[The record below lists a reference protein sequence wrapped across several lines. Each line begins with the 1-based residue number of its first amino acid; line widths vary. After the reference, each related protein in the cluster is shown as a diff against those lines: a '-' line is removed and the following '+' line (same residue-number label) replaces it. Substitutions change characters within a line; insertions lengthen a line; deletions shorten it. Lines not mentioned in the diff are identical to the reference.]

1 MSAPTPPSGGGIP
14 GPGYY
19 PDPSIPGYV
28 RYWNGAAWVPGTSRR
43 AQEGEEHLVAPAEHA
58 GADGAETPADAAPA
72 EPAEP
77 AGPGPAGPAVS
88 ETGPVFLDDEEPED
102 AVPAPRGRHAARGA
116 GADDAPADAPSDVRD
131 AAEAAGAPSDA
142 EGAWQAVDVVDVA
155 ERAGGR
161 VAWGAQE
168 RQDPPALA
176 VPAELGG
183 GAPGPGRAGD
193 EPRLPGARRAEDAED
208 AGAGAAGAA
217 GAGQEGERA
226 AAGSYEPD
234 RPGAPLGRDPRVGGG
249 SWGEQV
255 RRLAGP
261 APVPAPATPGET
273 PEPAAGAG
281 AGSGAAGPRQGAGA
295 SDAPV
300 AGPAPAPA
308 SAPPEETGGPA
319 AGAGAGAGDPRLG
332 AGAFAP
338 APTAFDAPASGPAP
352 APAPTTP
359 EGTRQPAAGAGSGA
373 GAADPRQGAG
383 AYAPSPTA
391 PDVPAALPAPT
402 TPDLPRPQPAP
413 AAPDVPAARPAP
425 PPPAPTTPDLPQP
438 RPAQPQS
445 APQPGPLAPPLTPA
459 ARTAPP
465 AVPPRQPAGQLP
477 ERAARAEL
485 PQGGGA
491 GEPPVVPW
499 RPPASDP
506 FGSAAQS
513 TAPPAGL
520 GRRLGARLVDVLL
533 VGGVVAAVAVPLV
546 SKSVD
551 HVQDKIDA
559 AEKSGTTVT
568 VWLID
573 GTTGPYL
580 ALVLGLFLV
589 LGLIVEALPTARW
602 GRTPGKRL
610 FGVRVLDI
618 ESQDPPETGSAL
630 RRWLT
635 YAVFVLLPLV
645 GLLNVLWC
653 AFDKPWRQCWHDKAG
668 RTYVA
673 RG

>member
-43 AQEGEEHLVAPAEHA
+43 AQEGDEDLVAPAEHA
-58 GADGAETPADAAPA
+58 GADGTETPEDPADAGPADAAPA
-72 EPAEP
+72 DAVSAEP
-77 AGPGPAGPAVS
+77 AGPSAPAAPPVS
-88 ETGPVFLDDEEPED
+88 ETGPVFLDEEEPQD
-102 AVPAPRGRHAARGA
+102 APRVSRGRHARLG
-116 GADDAPADAPSDVRD
+116 GDEDDARADVRD
-131 AAEAAGAPSDA
+131 AAEAAASVEAPADA
-142 EGAWQAVDVVDVA
+142 QGAWQSVDVVDVA
-155 ERAGGR
+155 ERADSR
-161 VAWGAQE
+161 VAWGAQD
-168 RQDPPALA
+168 RQDPPALT
-176 VPAELGG
+176 VPTELGG
-183 GAPGPGRAGD
+183 GAPGPGRAEE
-193 EPRLPGARRAEDAED
+193 EPRLPGARRAADSGPADAGAAD
-208 AGAGAAGAA
+208 AGGGAGAAPEG
-217 GAGQEGERA
+217 GQA
-226 AAGSYEPD
+226 AAGSYEED
-234 RPGAPLGRDPRVGGG
+234 RPGVPLGRDPRVGGG

-261 APVPAPATPGET
+261 APVPAPATPPEGA
-273 PEPAAGAG
+273 PEPEAGAGRGVGSG
-281 AGSGAAGPRQGAGA
+281 AGSG
-295 SDAPV
+295 
-300 AGPAPAPA
+300 
-308 SAPPEETGGPA
+308 TGG
-319 AGAGAGAGDPRLG
+319 
-332 AGAFAP
+332 
-338 APTAFDAPASGPAP
+338 
-352 APAPTTP
+352 
-359 EGTRQPAAGAGSGA
+359 
-373 GAADPRQGAG
+373 ADPRQAAG

-391 PDVPAALPAPT
+391 PDAPPALPAPT
-402 TPDLPRPQPAP
+402 APDLPRAQPSP
-413 AAPDVPAARPAP
+413 TTPDVPAARPVP
-425 PPPAPTTPDLPQP
+425 PSPTTPDLPQP
-438 RPAQPQS
+438 RPAQPQL
-445 APQPGPLAPPLTPA
+445 APQAGPTAPPLTPA

-465 AVPPRQPAGQLP
+465 AAAPPQQPVGQLP

-491 GEPPVVPW
+491 GTGEPPVVPW
-499 RPPASDP
+499 RPPANDP
-506 FGSAAQS
+506 FRGAAQG

-533 VGGVVAAVAVPLV
+533 VGGVVGAVATPLV

-559 AEKSGTTVT
+559 AEASGKTVT
-568 VWLID
+568 VWLVD

-580 ALVLGLFLV
+580 AIVLGLFLV
-589 LGLIVEALPTARW
+589 LGLLVEALPTAKW

-618 ESQDPPETGSAL
+618 ESQDPPATGSAL

>member
-43 AQEGEEHLVAPAEHA
+43 AQAGEEQQAASAESASA
-58 GADGAETPADAAPA
+58 GGAESPEAPGSPADAAPA
-72 EPAEP
+72 EPSAASAP
-77 AGPGPAGPAVS
+77 PLS
-88 ETGPVFLDDEEPED
+88 ETGPVFLDEEEPQD
-102 AVPAPRGRHAARGA
+102 APPAPRGRHAARGGSDAVGASGVA
-116 GADDAPADAPSDVRD
+116 GAAGVADADVRD
-131 AAEAAGAPSDA
+131 AAERAAAEEPADAAA

-155 ERAGGR
+155 ERADSR
-161 VAWGAQE
+161 VAWGAQAA
-168 RQDPPALA
+168 QDPPALT

-183 GAPGPGRAGD
+183 GAPEPGRAEE
-193 EPRLPGARRAEDAED
+193 EPRLPAARWAEDAE
-208 AGAGAAGAA
+208 AAGGAGPGGGQAGP
-217 GAGQEGERA
+217 GA
-226 AAGSYEPD
+226 YEQD
-234 RPGAPLGRDPRVGGG
+234 RPGGVLGRDPRVGGG

-261 APVPAPATPGET
+261 APVPAPGTSEPHET
-273 PEPAAGAG
+273 HETHETHERHEPEPRAGAG
-281 AGSGAAGPRQGAGA
+281 AGVGIE
-295 SDAPV
+295 
-300 AGPAPAPA
+300 PA
-308 SAPPEETGGPA
+308 
-319 AGAGAGAGDPRLG
+319 
-332 AGAFAP
+332 
-338 APTAFDAPASGPAP
+338 
-352 APAPTTP
+352 
-359 EGTRQPAAGAGSGA
+359 A
-373 GAADPRQGAG
+373 GAADPRRAASG
-383 AYAPSPTA
+383 YVPAPTT
-391 PDVPAALPAPT
+391 PDVPSVLPAPT
-402 TPDLPRPQPAP
+402 TPDLPRAQ
-413 AAPDVPAARPAP
+413 
-425 PPPAPTTPDLPQP
+425 PAPTTPDLPAARPAPTPTTPELPQP
-438 RPAQPQS
+438 RPGQPQL
-445 APQPGPLAPPLTPA
+445 APQAGHSAPPLTPA

-465 AVPPRQPAGQLP
+465 PATPQQPAAQLP

-485 PQGGGA
+485 PQGGAGA

-506 FGSAAQS
+506 FLSAAQG

-520 GRRLGARLVDVLL
+520 GRRLGARFVDGLL

-546 SKSVD
+546 GKSVD

-559 AEKSGTTVT
+559 AEASGKTVT

-589 LGLIVEALPTARW
+589 LGLLVEALPTAKW

-618 ESQDPPETGSAL
+618 ESQDPPAAGSAL

-635 YAVFVLLPLV
+635 YAVFLLLPLI

>member
-43 AQEGEEHLVAPAEHA
+43 AQEGEEQPAADVQETADAEPASA
-58 GADGAETPADAAPA
+58 GGAESAADAVPA
-72 EPAEP
+72 EPA
-77 AGPGPAGPAVS
+77 APGPSLS
-88 ETGPVFLDDEEPED
+88 ETGPVFLDEEEPRD
-102 AVPAPRGRHAARGA
+102 SVPATRGRHARGS
-116 GADDAPADAPSDVRD
+116 DDADDVRD
-131 AAEAAGAPSDA
+131 AAERAAAAEPPAAAGEPADA
-142 EGAWQAVDVVDVA
+142 RGAWQAVDVVDVA
-155 ERAGGR
+155 DRADSR
-161 VAWGAQE
+161 VAWGAQ
-168 RQDPPALA
+168 DPPALT

-183 GAPGPGRAGD
+183 GAPEQDPAEE
-193 EPRLPGARRAEDAED
+193 EPRLPAARRAEDA
-208 AGAGAAGAA
+208 GAADG
-217 GAGQEGERA
+217 GAGQEGGQTA
-226 AAGSYEPD
+226 PGTYEQD
-234 RPGAPLGRDPRVGGG
+234 RPGVPLGRDPRVGGG

-255 RRLAGP
+255 RRLSGP
-261 APVPAPATPGET
+261 APVPAPGTSEET
-273 PEPAAGAG
+273 REETGPG
-281 AGSGAAGPRQGAGA
+281 AGSGARSGSGAAASGFGQGGADPRQ
-295 SDAPV
+295 
-300 AGPAPAPA
+300 
-308 SAPPEETGGPA
+308 A
-319 AGAGAGAGDPRLG
+319 AAY
-332 AGAFAP
+332 
-338 APTAFDAPASGPAP
+338 

-359 EGTRQPAAGAGSGA
+359 DALPAPTTPELPQARPA
-373 GAADPRQGAG
+373 
-383 AYAPSPTA
+383 PTA
-391 PDVPAALPAPT
+391 PDVPAAPPSPT
-402 TPDLPRPQPAP
+402 TPE
-413 AAPDVPAARPAP
+413 
-425 PPPAPTTPDLPQP
+425 LPQP
-438 RPAQPQS
+438 RPAQPQL
-445 APQPGPLAPPLTPA
+445 APQGGHAAPPLTPA

-465 AVPPRQPAGQLP
+465 PTPQQPPAAQLP
-477 ERAARAEL
+477 ERAAARAEL
-485 PQGGGA
+485 PQGGGS
-491 GEPPVVPW
+491 EPPVVPW

-506 FGSAAQS
+506 FLSAAQG

-520 GRRLGARLVDVLL
+520 GRRLGARFVDALL
-533 VGGVVAAVAVPLV
+533 VGGVLAAVAVPLV

-559 AEKSGTTVT
+559 AEASGKTVT

-589 LGLIVEALPTARW
+589 LGLVVEALPTAKW

-618 ESQDPPETGSAL
+618 ESQDPPATGSAL

-635 YAVFVLLPLV
+635 YAVFLLLPLI
-645 GLLNVLWC
+645 GLLNVIWC

>member
-43 AQEGEEHLVAPAEHA
+43 AHEGEEAAA
-58 GADGAETPADAAPA
+58 AADGQESGPAADAGTGGPESPESTESPQSAESPADAVPA
-72 EPAEP
+72 AS
-77 AGPGPAGPAVS
+77 AGSGPSLS
-88 ETGPVFLDDEEPED
+88 ETGPVFLDEEEPQD
-102 AVPAPRGRHAARGA
+102 APPPSRGRHARGS
-116 GADDAPADAPSDVRD
+116 GDADDVRD
-131 AAEAAGAPSDA
+131 AAEAAASAEEPADA
-142 EGAWQAVDVVDVA
+142 QGAWQAVDVVDVA
-155 ERAGGR
+155 ERADNR
-161 VAWGAQE
+161 VAWGARE
-168 RQDPPALA
+168 AQDPPALT

-183 GAPGPGRAGD
+183 GAPEPGGTG
-193 EPRLPGARRAEDAED
+193 EESRLPGARRADDAD
-208 AGAGAAGAA
+208 AGAAGV
-217 GAGQEGERA
+217 GAGQEGGQA
-226 AAGSYEPD
+226 APGAYEQD
-234 RPGAPLGRDPRVGGG
+234 RPGGLLGRDPRVGGG

-261 APVPAPATPGET
+261 APVPAPGT
-273 PEPAAGAG
+273 PEETRDPEAAGGSGPQSGAG
-281 AGSGAAGPRQGAGA
+281 AESGSGF
-295 SDAPV
+295 
-300 AGPAPAPA
+300 
-308 SAPPEETGGPA
+308 
-319 AGAGAGAGDPRLG
+319 GAGAGA
-332 AGAFAP
+332 
-338 APTAFDAPASGPAP
+338 ASGAV
-352 APAPTTP
+352 
-359 EGTRQPAAGAGSGA
+359 
-373 GAADPRQGAG
+373 DPRQAAG
-383 AYAPSPTA
+383 GYTPSPTA
-391 PDVPAALPAPT
+391 PDVPNALPAPT
-402 TPDLPRPQPAP
+402 TPDVPRAQ
-413 AAPDVPAARPAP
+413 
-425 PPPAPTTPDLPQP
+425 PAPTTPDVPASPTPTTPELPQP
-438 RPAQPQS
+438 RPAPPQL
-445 APQPGPLAPPLTPA
+445 APQGGAHSAPPLTPA

-465 AVPPRQPAGQLP
+465 AVPQQRPAGQLP
-477 ERAARAEL
+477 ERAAARAEL

-491 GEPPVVPW
+491 GAGTGEPPVVPW

-506 FGSAAQS
+506 FLSAAQG

-520 GRRLGARLVDVLL
+520 GRRLGARFVDALL

-551 HVQDKIDA
+551 HVQGKIDA
-559 AEKSGTTVT
+559 AEESGKTVT

-589 LGLIVEALPTARW
+589 LGLVVEALPTAKW

-618 ESQDPPETGSAL
+618 ESQDPPATGSAL

-635 YAVFVLLPLV
+635 YAVFLLLPLI
-645 GLLNVLWC
+645 GLLNVVWC

>member
-43 AQEGEEHLVAPAEHA
+43 AQEGEEEPAATAEGRESA
-58 GADGAETPADAAPA
+58 GGTEGPAGTGSPEGTEGPADAPPA
-72 EPAEP
+72 A
-77 AGPGPAGPAVS
+77 ASGPSPS
-88 ETGPVFLDDEEPED
+88 ETGPVFLDEEEPLD
-102 AVPAPRGRHAARGA
+102 APPAPRGRHARG
-116 GADDAPADAPSDVRD
+116 GAQDDVRDDVRD
-131 AAEAAGAPSDA
+131 AAEAAAAAGEPADA
-142 EGAWQAVDVVDVA
+142 QGAWQAVDVVDVA
-155 ERAGGR
+155 ERADSR
-161 VAWGAQE
+161 VAWGARDPQE
-168 RQDPPALA
+168 PPALT

-183 GAPGPGRAGD
+183 GAPDPARAEE
-193 EPRLPGARRAEDAED
+193 EPRVPGARRAGESAAE
-208 AGAGAAGAA
+208 
-217 GAGQEGERA
+217 QEGGQA
-226 AAGSYEPD
+226 APGAYDED
-234 RPGAPLGRDPRVGGG
+234 RPGVPLGRDPRVGGG

-261 APVPAPATPGET
+261 APVPAPA
-273 PEPAAGAG
+273 A
-281 AGSGAAGPRQGAGA
+281 
-295 SDAPV
+295 
-300 AGPAPAPA
+300 
-308 SAPPEETGGPA
+308 PEETREPGPTGRGE
-319 AGAGAGAGDPRLG
+319 AGAD
-332 AGAFAP
+332 
-338 APTAFDAPASGPAP
+338 SGF
-352 APAPTTP
+352 
-359 EGTRQPAAGAGSGA
+359 
-373 GAADPRQGAG
+373 GAADPRQAAG
-383 AYAPSPTA
+383 GYAPSPTEPDVPHALPAPATPEPPQARPAPTA
-391 PDVPAALPAPT
+391 PDVP
-402 TPDLPRPQPAP
+402 
-413 AAPDVPAARPAP
+413 VSP
-425 PPPAPTTPDLPQP
+425 PPSPGTPELPQP
-438 RPAQPQS
+438 RPAQPQL
-445 APQPGPLAPPLTPA
+445 APQGGHAAPPLTPA

-465 AVPPRQPAGQLP
+465 AAPQQPPAAQLP

-491 GEPPVVPW
+491 GAGEPPVVPW
-499 RPPASDP
+499 RPPTEDP
-506 FGSAAQS
+506 FLSAAQG

-520 GRRLGARLVDVLL
+520 GRRLGARLVDALL

-559 AEKSGTTVT
+559 AEESGKTVT
-568 VWLID
+568 VWLVD

-589 LGLIVEALPTARW
+589 LGLIVEALPTAKW

-618 ESQDPPETGSAL
+618 ESQDPPATGSAL

-635 YAVFVLLPLV
+635 YAVFLLLPLI
-645 GLLNVLWC
+645 GLVNVIWC

>member
-43 AQEGEEHLVAPAEHA
+43 TQEGEEDLFASAEHA
-58 GADGAETPADAAPA
+58 GAGAGGAETPESPADAVPADAVPVDALSADAVSADAVPADALSAEPAAPA
-72 EPAEP
+72 A
-77 AGPGPAGPAVS
+77 PAVS
-88 ETGPVFLDDEEPED
+88 ETGPVFLDEEEPQD
-102 AVPAPRGRHAARGA
+102 APPAVPASRGRHARA
-116 GADDAPADAPSDVRD
+116 GGEADDVRD
-131 AAEAAGAPSDA
+131 AAEAAASVEAPSDA
-142 EGAWQAVDVVDVA
+142 QGGWQAVDVVDVA
-155 ERAGGR
+155 ERADGR
-161 VAWGAQE
+161 VAWGAQD
-168 RQDPPALA
+168 RQDPPALT
-176 VPAELGG
+176 VPAELGR
-183 GAPGPGRAGD
+183 GAPGPGRAED
-193 EPRLPGARRAEDAED
+193 EPRLPGARRAEDGAEAD
-208 AGAGAAGAA
+208 AGAGSAGAGSVGAA
-217 GAGQEGERA
+217 GAGSAGGQA
-226 AAGSYEPD
+226 AAGAYEQD
-234 RPGAPLGRDPRVGGG
+234 RPGGPLGRDPRVGGG

-261 APVPAPATPGET
+261 APVPAPATP
-273 PEPAAGAG
+273 PEPEAG
-281 AGSGAAGPRQGAGA
+281 AGSGTGSGSG
-295 SDAPV
+295 
-300 AGPAPAPA
+300 
-308 SAPPEETGGPA
+308 TGGRI
-319 AGAGAGAGDPRLG
+319 GG
-332 AGAFAP
+332 
-338 APTAFDAPASGPAP
+338 
-352 APAPTTP
+352 
-359 EGTRQPAAGAGSGA
+359 
-373 GAADPRQGAG
+373 ADPRQAAG
-383 AYAPSPTA
+383 GYAPSPTA
-391 PDVPAALPAPT
+391 PDAPPALPAPT
-402 TPDLPRPQPAP
+402 TPDLPRAQPSPTTPDLP
-413 AAPDVPAARPAP
+413 AVRPATP
-425 PPPAPTTPDLPQP
+425 SPTTPDLPQP
-438 RPAQPQS
+438 RPAQPQL
-445 APQPGPLAPPLTPA
+445 APQAGPTAPPLTPA

-465 AVPPRQPAGQLP
+465 TAPPTPSPPRQSAGRLP
-477 ERAARAEL
+477 GRAARAEL
-485 PQGGGA
+485 PQGGGAGAGA

-506 FGSAAQS
+506 FLSAAQG

-520 GRRLGARLVDVLL
+520 GRRLGARLVDALL
-533 VGGVVAAVAVPLV
+533 VGGVVGAVATPLV

-559 AEKSGTTVT
+559 AEASGKTVT
-568 VWLID
+568 VWLVD

-580 ALVLGLFLV
+580 AVVLGLFLV
-589 LGLIVEALPTARW
+589 LGLIVEALPTAKW

-618 ESQDPPETGSAL
+618 ESQDPPATGSAL